1 MIDLI
6 KKYPNDMDLGKAVRL
21 AYGDGD
27 RAIELLKE
35 TLALHGLGGYGYSNG
50 LVERGKLYLETED
63 GTIKRYQNSCDSN
76 MMQLLDDKII
86 KFLKD
91 IESTKR

>member
-6 KKYPNDMDLGKAVRL
+6 KKYSNDMDLGKAVRL
-21 AYGDGD
+21 TYGNGD
-27 RAIELLKE
+27 QVIELLKE

-76 MMQLLDDKII
+76 MMQSLDDKII

>member
-6 KKYPNDMDLGKAVRL
+6 KKYPNDMDLGKAVRH
-21 AYGDGD
+21 AYMDGD

-35 TLALHGLGGYGYSNG
+35 TLALHGFGGYGYANG

-63 GTIKRYQNSCDSN
+63 GTVRKYQNSCDSD
-76 MMQLLDDKII
+76 MMKSLDEKIFE
-86 KFLKD
+86 FLKSV
-91 IESTKR
+91 EFNKG

>member
-6 KKYPNDMDLGKAVRL
+6 KKYPNDTDLGKAVRL
-21 AYGDGD
+21 TYGNGD
-27 RAIELLKE
+27 RVIELLKE

-76 MMQLLDDKII
+76 MMQSLDDKII

-91 IESTKR
+91 IESNKR